1 MKRIL
6 LIILAMFALSS
17 FYGKA
22 QIADVRTLDY
32 KSGNL
37 YLDGDKVKKAAAR
50 DLFDNDMYKD
60 FKGGRRKWNAGVGV
74 LSFGG
79 TVTTFGG
86 IVFIANAVESN
97 KNYNPDAPSSGVG
110 FVIGGSLMVIG
121 AVFDLTGG
129 LLMNS
134 GKKQLK
140 GIRDT
145 YNANLPYTPELALG
159 STENGIGLCL
169 YF

>member
-37 YLDGDKVKKAAAR
+37 YLDGNKVKKAAAR

-60 FKGGRRKWNAGVGV
+60 FQTTMCVYHDDYGDYSTNEPTMDGTASLTYI
-74 LSFGG
+74 LS
-79 TVTTFGG
+79 
-86 IVFIANAVESN
+86 A
-97 KNYNPDAPSSGVG
+97 Y
-110 FVIGGSLMVIG
+110 
-121 AVFDLTGG
+121 
-129 LLMNS
+129 
-134 GKKQLK
+134 Q
-140 GIRDT
+140 
-145 YNANLPYTPELALG
+145 
-159 STENGIGLCL
+159 TEAAKM
-169 YF
+169 

>member
-37 YLDGDKVKKAAAR
+37 YLDGNKVKKAAAR

-86 IVFIANAVESN
+86 GE
-97 KNYNPDAPSSGVG
+97 YAPVRQ
-110 FVIGGSLMVIG
+110 GGSR
-121 AVFDLTGG
+121 AVP
-129 LLMNS
+129 NV
-134 GKKQLK
+134 
-140 GIRDT
+140 
-145 YNANLPYTPELALG
+145 PVYTRLG
-159 STENGIGLCL
+159 SNGVFVHGSNDFNRTCLNSYVDLRFGSEQGVRCASANTCAHCNRRKGRKQYLCL
-169 YF
+169 LFHI